1 MLKSV
6 WQEILK
12 QIVNRGRGLSWTI
25 FGQLAY
31 FSGVAV
37 GVKLLTSYLGPW
49 AFGIMALGLT
59 VAGIGNLLFYGPF
72 AQAVLRFYTVSEKDG
87 SLDGY
92 FSTIVRYLRGSTFG
106 VLGLAVC
113 LSTGAFLLLGE
124 ERAGILFFSLIF
136 MAASGISAVQMAVH
150 NAAGNH
156 LVVAGVQGTE
166 AWLRVVFA
174 MAGIFLVGPTATV
187 ALAGYAMA
195 SVCVA
200 VFLWGRL
207 RQSVRGVGKA
217 LETHGTAY
225 QGATRQMVA
234 YAIPFMVFA
243 IFGAITSFGDRWM
256 IKWCCGLV
264 DVGVYAALYQVASA
278 PLVILSNA
286 ITQVFLPLVY
296 VHAGDG
302 SEAVNLQGARIAHW
316 KVLAASGLCLFGWV
330 VVTYVLGEPVL
341 RLITTQEFARSHH
354 LLWVLASGCA
364 IFYFGQFL
372 IIEGL
377 YKLQPQRYVLPK
389 ALHAGAFFVVAWW
402 LAVEGKGT
410 YGIAIA
416 SIAGSVIYVG
426 AILYV
431 NFCAERARVQ
441 APTPAVS

>member
-6 WQEILK
+6 WKEILK
-12 QIVNRGRGLSWTI
+12 QIVNRGWGLSWTI
-25 FGQLAY
+25 FGQLVY

-49 AFGIMALGLT
+49 TFGIMALGLT

-72 AQAVLRFYTVSEKDG
+72 AQAVLRFYTVSHKDG
-87 SLDGY
+87 RLDGY
-92 FSTIVRYLRGSTFG
+92 FSAIVRYLKVSTVG
-106 VLGLAVC
+106 VFALAVC
-113 LSTGAFLLLGE
+113 LSGGAFLLMGE
-124 ERAGILFFSLIF
+124 ERAGILLFSLIF

-156 LVVAGVQGTE
+156 FIVAVVQGTE

-187 ALAGYAMA
+187 ALAGYAAA

-207 RQSVRGVGKA
+207 RQSVLGTGKV
-217 LETHGTAY
+217 LEAHGTVNQEA
-225 QGATRQMVA
+225 ARQMA
-234 YAIPFMVFA
+234 GYAIPFMVFA
-243 IFGAITSFGDRWM
+243 VFGAITSFGDRWM

-302 SEAVNLQGARIAHW
+302 SAAANLRGARIAHW
-316 KVLAASGLCLFGWV
+316 KVLAASGLCLSGWV
-330 VVTYVLGEPVL
+330 VVTYVLGEPLL
-341 RLITTQEFARSHH
+341 RLITTPEFARSHN
-354 LLWVLASGCA
+354 LLWVLASGGA

-402 LAVEGKGT
+402 LAAAGKGT
-410 YGIAIA
+410 YGIAVA

-431 NFCAERARVQ
+431 NLCAERARVH
-441 APTPAVS
+441 APDHALS

>member
-12 QIVNRGRGLSWTI
+12 QIVNRGWGLSWTI

-49 AFGIMALGLT
+49 TFGIMALGLT

-72 AQAVLRFYTVSEKDG
+72 AQAVLRFYTISQKDG
-87 SLDGY
+87 YWDGY
-92 FSTIVRYLRGSTFG
+92 FSTIVRYLKVSTVG
-106 VLGLAVC
+106 VFALAVC
-113 LSTGAFLLLGE
+113 LSVGAFLLLGE

-136 MAASGISAVQMAVH
+136 MAASGISAVQVAIY

-156 LVVAGVQGTE
+156 HIVAGVQGTE

-174 MAGIFLVGPTATV
+174 MAGILLVGPTATV

-200 VFLWGRL
+200 AFLWGRL
-207 RQSVRGVGKA
+207 RHSVRGVGKA
-217 LETHGTAY
+217 LEVDGTAD
-225 QGATRQMVA
+225 QGASRHMVG

-243 IFGAITSFGDRWM
+243 VFGAITSFGDRWM

-296 VHAGDG
+296 VHAGAG
-302 SEAVNLQGARIAHW
+302 SDAVNFRGARIAHW

-330 VVTYVLGEPVL
+330 AVTYVLGEPLL
-341 RLITTQEFARSHH
+341 RLITTQEFAQSHN
-354 LLWVLASGCA
+354 LLWVLASGGA

-402 LAVEGKGT
+402 LAVEGKGA
-410 YGIAIA
+410 YGIAVA

-426 AILYV
+426 AILCV
-431 NFCAERARVQ
+431 NLCAERARVQ
-441 APTPAVS
+441 APNPAVS